1 MSKLWA
7 RVQQLEGRDLQTTG
21 PGHLPF
27 RVLAVTDTRVDI
39 ERIPGKKRSIQRQQ
53 VESAADQDVYGDAWT
68 VTAVVSKCPT
78 TRNAS
83 YIAGIL
89 CEVTQ

>member
-1 MSKLWA
+1 MSELWA

-21 PGHLPF
+21 PGHLSF
-27 RVLAVTDTRVDI
+27 RVLAVI
-39 ERIPGKKRSIQRQQ
+39 ERIPGKKRSIQRRQI
-53 VESAADQDVYGDAWT
+53 ENAADQDVCGDAWS
-68 VTAVVSKCPT
+68 VTAVVGKCPA

-89 CEVTQ
+89 REITR